1 MLQPCKEI
9 KLDHREDSKNLTIN
23 VTTQDSGRL
32 LKIPVYLYNVSPCR
46 KIIVGVKVYVNSKL
60 YAIKVKKIFIP
71 GYPFSKK
78 IRSYFVGDFEF
89 LLTDH
94 CNDEIYFHITSHYT
108 F

>member
-9 KLDHREDSKNLTIN
+9 KFDHTEDSKHLDIN
-23 VTTQDSGRL
+23 VATQDSGRL

-46 KIIVGVKVYVNSKL
+46 KIIVGVNVYVNQEI
-60 YAIKVKKIFIP
+60 YAMKVKKIFIC

-78 IRSYFVGDFEF
+78 IRSYFVGDFDF
-89 LLTDH
+89 LLTEH
-94 CNDEIYFHITSHYT
+94 CNDEISYHITSHYI